1 MTVLK
6 MLPKMIDSKEL
17 FRLVALAKFPVFQ
30 IISEIAIM
38 GKKKGSKLPAESY
51 LSYGEPAVEAPAEEY
66 PCNAPVAVWLQTV
79 EGRPGLIPMFL

>member
-1 MTVLK
+1 MPRKPSRIPVHRIILAVLAMK
-6 MLPKMIDSKEL
+6 N
-17 FRLVALAKFPVFQ
+17 VPVFQ

-66 PCNAPVAVWLQTV
+66 HCDAPVAVWLQTV